1 MSAQIAP
8 TVLAETTDQFKQAM
22 EKIHQLANRV
32 HIDISDG
39 EFAPTFTINASE
51 AWWPQG
57 WHADIHAMVARP
69 SEYADQ
75 LIALKADLI
84 IFHAEVQE
92 DLLPTLQKVKS
103 AGVKA
108 GIALQRSTVPSTV
121 AQYIEAVDHV
131 MIFSGELGRYGGT
144 ASLMQLEKVR
154 LVRAIKPDVEIGWDG
169 GVNLEN
175 AFSLAQGG
183 VDVLNVGGTIARSAD
198 PGATYN
204 ALVAEINKQSV
215 I

>member
-1 MSAQIAP
+1 MPAVIAP
-8 TVLAETTDQFKQAM
+8 AVLAETTDQYKEMM
-22 EKIHQLANRV
+22 EKIHQLATRV
-32 HIDISDG
+32 HVDISDG
-39 EFAPTFTINASE
+39 EFAPTFTISASE

-69 SEYADQ
+69 SEYVNQ

-92 DLLPTLQKVKS
+92 DLLPIIQKIKS
-103 AGVKA
+103 AGLKA

-121 AQYIEAVDHV
+121 ATLIQQVDHV
-131 MIFSGELGRYGGT
+131 MIFSGDLGHYGGT

-154 LVRAIKPDVEIGWDG
+154 LIRAIRQDIEIGWDG
-169 GVNLEN
+169 GINLDN
-175 AFSLAQGG
+175 AFGLAQGG
-183 VDVLNVGGTIARSAD
+183 VDVLNVGGAIAKSAD
-198 PGATYN
+198 PAASYN
-204 ALVAEINKQSV
+204 ALVAEINKHSV